1 MDNPNYYNPA
11 VPNFDKLQPV
21 DDDLDKPIP
30 LDLDEPIPLS
40 GPGPEKGNVSH
51 TPLNLGGPPAA
62 PARQTPAA
70 PTRQAP
76 AAPARQAPAAPARQ
90 APSAH
95 GGAATPAAPVA
106 QIQMPKGAVKP
117 TAAKVV
123 SSERITGVKTFFTKL
138 HPGALEFLDEQI
150 CAWLKKNPGVFVKR
164 TNITTGDIQSKKTEP
179 NIIITIWY

>member
-1 MDNPNYYNPA
+1 MDNPNYHNPA
-11 VPNFDKLQPV
+11 VPNFDKVQPV

-40 GPGPEKGNVSH
+40 PGGPEKANVSH
-51 TPLNLGGPPAA
+51 TPLNLGGP
-62 PARQTPAA
+62 
-70 PTRQAP
+70 
-76 AAPARQAPAAPARQ
+76 AAPARQAPATPARQ
-90 APSAH
+90 APATPVRQARSAQ
-95 GGAATPAAPVA
+95 GAAATPAAAPVA

-117 TAAKVV
+117 AAAKVV

-150 CAWLKKNPGVFVKR
+150 CTWLKKNPGVSVKR
-164 TNITTGDIQSKKTEP
+164 TNITTGDVQSKKTEP